1 MNQKTTLTLASAT
14 AATVN
19 FAAAKTESL
28 AVSGGPKAVT
38 FPLKEHEALV
48 DWPRYGVEEKTRV
61 CELIDTNKFYEEL
74 PVLEKE
80 WKDYHQSPFVKS
92 HHNGTSVLASMYF
105 ALSLDFPPGSEIL
118 VPSQTFF
125 ATIMPMRILGFVPV
139 FVDCDPRTANFDLAH
154 AAKVITSKTVALVP
168 VHWGGLPCDLDSLM
182 AFAKEKGLV
191 LCEDCAHCH
200 GASMHGKKLGT
211 FGQMSIFSFQATKP
225 LPSIEGGMG
234 MYQTREYYE
243 RATAFGHYEAPP
255 KFGDGSAYRQYEGT
269 GFGQKLRMHPLA
281 AALARMQLMKLD
293 KMNEGVNRRVRQ
305 LNNRIKH
312 LPGLREPV
320 CPVDAER
327 VYYNHNTWFLDAD
340 KAGFTRDQLCKALR
354 DEGVKATAG
363 DYRQQHTCKVYH
375 EAKWWHHAPAIPARL
390 PGSDQISASRFH
402 VALFYED
409 QPELTDQYAQAF
421 EKVWAHKDEVAKL

>member
-1 MNQKTTLTLASAT
+1 MKTKTALTLASAGT
-14 AATVN
+14 ATHS
-19 FAAAKTESL
+19 FAAAKTETL

-38 FPLKEHEALV
+38 FPLKEHDALV
-48 DWPRYGVEEKTRV
+48 DWPRYGTEEKQRV
-61 CELIDTNKFYEEL
+61 CEMIDSNKFYEEL
-74 PVLEKE
+74 PLLEKE
-80 WKDYHQSPFVKS
+80 WKEYHGAPFVKS

-154 AAKVITSKTVALVP
+154 AAKVITPRTVAMVP

-200 GASMHGKKLGT
+200 GASMHGKRLGT
-211 FGQMSIFSFQATKP
+211 FGLMSIFSFQATKP

-234 MYQTREYYE
+234 MYQTRDYYE
-243 RATAFGHYEAPP
+243 RATAYGHYEAPP
-255 KFGDGSAYRQYEGT
+255 KFGDDSLYRKYEGT

-305 LNNRIKH
+305 LNDRIKH

-320 CPVDAER
+320 CPADAER
-327 VYYNHNTWFLDAD
+327 V
-340 KAGFTRDQLCKALR
+340 FTTITPGSSTRTRPASRAISCAKQCAPR
-354 DEGVKATAG
+354 ASRRPTATIGNSTPARCITRRSG
-363 DYRQQHTCKVYH
+363 GIMHPRFPPGSRAAIKS
-375 EAKWWHHAPAIPARL
+375 APA
-390 PGSDQISASRFH
+390 ASMW
-402 VALFYED
+402 
-409 QPELTDQYAQAF
+409 PCSMKTSPS
-421 EKVWAHKDEVAKL
+421 